1 MTKKMQAHVRTVLLA
16 PVTAATSAR
25 SAAFDTRGGKYAAI
39 EILLGASVNTNST
52 NLTVQLAES
61 DNSTTGFVTFNSS
74 FNATQNPTTN
84 GNVGILF
91 VDLKAR
97 RRYLRLTLSPDT
109 TTNGT
114 LITGAIGI
122 LDPEFKNPANSSNAG
137 FVVVG

>member
-109 TTNGT
+109 TTNGP
-114 LITGAIGI
+114 LITSAVGI